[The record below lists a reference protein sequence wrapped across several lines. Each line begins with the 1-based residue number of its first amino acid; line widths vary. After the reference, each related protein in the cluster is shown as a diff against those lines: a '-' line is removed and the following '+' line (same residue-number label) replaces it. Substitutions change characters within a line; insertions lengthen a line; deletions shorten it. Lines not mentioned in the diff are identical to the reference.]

1 MTCDC
6 VNVKLCV
13 DPADLN
19 LPEKA
24 SIEET
29 VAGLDDAKYTTP
41 AGVAAAIAE
50 SACDCP
56 PGGTG
61 GGSFNLVT
69 DGPEVAIPGEY
80 WEGKQVYA
88 QKINF
93 GALPNDALK
102 EIAHNIPNI
111 DEFMLDYSR
120 SWMVS
125 SEGRRG
131 CLNQPGTSSNP
142 VTFWVTK
149 TTLQCRAFIDR
160 RSYSAVIVVLYTKT
174 TDEPIA

>member
-1 MTCDC
+1 MACDC

-61 GGSFNLVT
+61 QGMRV
-69 DGPEVAIPGEY
+69 
-80 WEGKQVYA
+80 WES
-88 QKINF
+88 
-93 GALPNDALK
+93 D
-102 EIAHNIPNI
+102 
-111 DEFMLDYSR
+111 
-120 SWMVS
+120 
-125 SEGRRG
+125 
-131 CLNQPGTSSNP
+131 
-142 VTFWVTK
+142 
-149 TTLQCRAFIDR
+149 
-160 RSYSAVIVVLYTKT
+160 
-174 TDEPIA
+174 

>member
-61 GGSFNLVT
+61 TGMRVWESDWFDIAASRAYTFQHNLNLASPWTCSPRLVARVKTAQANWAVGDIIFAEGSNYIGDTANQEIGWAVSLSADTVHVTFGNFGSFMGNNKNGGHLGISKSNVECKLVF
-69 DGPEVAIPGEY
+69 Y
-80 WEGKQVYA
+80 Y
-88 QKINF
+88 
-93 GALPNDALK
+93 
-102 EIAHNIPNI
+102 
-111 DEFMLDYSR
+111 
-120 SWMVS
+120 
-125 SEGRRG
+125 
-131 CLNQPGTSSNP
+131 
-142 VTFWVTK
+142 
-149 TTLQCRAFIDR
+149 
-160 RSYSAVIVVLYTKT
+160 
-174 TDEPIA
+174 

>member
-61 GGSFNLVT
+61 TGMRVWESDWFNIAASGVYNFTHNLSLAEPWKCLPRVIGQVTVAGGGWEVGDIVFADGSNFLGATATMEDGWAICMTENSALVSFGNGSCFVRNGKTGGYGPLVKT
-69 DGPEVAIPGEY
+69 SV
-80 WEGKQVYA
+80 KC
-88 QKINF
+88 KLLIN
-93 GALPNDALK
+93 
-102 EIAHNIPNI
+102 
-111 DEFMLDYSR
+111 Y
-120 SWMVS
+120 
-125 SEGRRG
+125 
-131 CLNQPGTSSNP
+131 
-142 VTFWVTK
+142 
-149 TTLQCRAFIDR
+149 
-160 RSYSAVIVVLYTKT
+160 
-174 TDEPIA
+174 

>member
-56 PGGTG
+56 PGGSG

-80 WEGKQVYA
+80 WAGKQVYA
-88 QKINF
+88 KQINF
-93 GALPNDALK
+93 GALPNDSQK
-102 EIAHNIPNI
+102 SKAHNIDHMDLFCV
-111 DEFMLDYSR
+111 DESR
-120 SWMVS
+120 SWVVDGVGNHRGLSRPTTSHYNYYVNNSAIYISTSFNAS
-125 SEGRRG
+125 SYYA
-131 CLNQPGTSSNP
+131 T
-142 VTFWVTK
+142 VT
-149 TTLQCRAFIDR
+149 L
-160 RSYSAVIVVLYTKT
+160 LYTKT